1 MEQLFS
7 ALHDLLWMV
16 DHLLIFQTLLKL
28 FITDGVHRC
37 PFFIGEIHIFQRD
50 MLPLS
55 GPCILI
61 AVLGGKRKLLDR
73 VASGGHHWPQCTGLL
88 HGGPRTPCGYLIL
101 TQSRYLCLLSGIKC
115 GESRE
120 QNTEAFL

>member
-28 FITDGVHRC
+28 FITDGIHRR
-37 PFFIGEIHIFQRD
+37 PFFIGEIHVLERD

-55 GPCILI
+55 RLCILI
-61 AVLGGKRKLLDR
+61 AVLAGQRKLLDGI
-73 VASGGHHWPQCTGLL
+73 ASGGHHWTQRAHLL
-88 HGGPRTPCGYLIL
+88 HRWPVSPCCYLVL
-101 TQSRYLCLLSGIKC
+101 TQARDLHFLSGVKC

-120 QNTEAFL
+120 